1 MYIFP
6 KPTVK
11 GIVDN
16 VDILEWGF
24 KIVDG
29 RPCIDDE
36 SIRMIDAVMV
46 FWDTERKVIVMDR
59 R

>member
-29 RPCIDDE
+29 
-36 SIRMIDAVMV
+36 V
-46 FWDTERKVIVMDR
+46 ER
-59 R
+59 